1 MYKRKGAICLFKCM
15 LKKCAV
21 VVLDADIVGQ
31 CLFLQYLINF
41 QLVIYISKKHKKN
54 DLQMFDMEI
63 IKIKNKKSNGI

>member
-1 MYKRKGAICLFKCM
+1 MYKERGKLFIQM
-15 LKKCAV
+15 YAEKCAV

-41 QLVIYISKKHKKN
+41 QLVIYISKKSIK

-63 IKIKNKKSNGI
+63 RNKKKTNGI